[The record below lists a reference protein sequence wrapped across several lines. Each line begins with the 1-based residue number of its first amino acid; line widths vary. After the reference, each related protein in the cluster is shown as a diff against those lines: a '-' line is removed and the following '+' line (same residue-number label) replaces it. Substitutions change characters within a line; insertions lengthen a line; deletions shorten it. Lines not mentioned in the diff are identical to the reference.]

1 MNWNKLP
8 QEYKDLEKTFN
19 SELVDFNKDI
29 NYLPRR
35 FIWNNTPQHH
45 NFWLKCWRAKTIE
58 ELPKILKN
66 FHTISQSI
74 IDRYTFDEFVDGM
87 SKDSEELKDYFI
99 QYKEYLSSEL
109 PEFTI
114 EEILLFNK
122 FKSKL
127 DKIYIW
133 TNSELYLKLLEF
145 EQRKQ

>member
-1 MNWNKLP
+1 MDWNELP
-8 QEYKDLEKTFN
+8 QEYRDLEKTFDKEERLDE
-19 SELVDFNKDI
+19 SSDDI
-29 NYLPRR
+29 TDR
-35 FIWNNTPQHH
+35 FVWKNTPQKHD
-45 NFWLKCWRAKTIE
+45 FWYKCCIAQTIE
-58 ELPKILKN
+58 QLPKIPKN

-109 PEFTI
+109 SEFTI